1 MRRSRTGGPTI
12 GRSEVTTLAVV
23 ALLTALVLTGCA
35 PGPNDVGAIT
45 PPEAQ
50 AGFWLGLW
58 QGFISPITFIVS
70 LFNADVN
77 IYEVHNDGNWYNFGF
92 MIGVALAFGGP
103 ASAGGYATPGRHKG

>member
-103 ASAGGYATPGRHKG
+103 ASAGGYATPGRRKG